1 MRPLEGFQ
9 SSRYTDSGDAKMFLF
24 ALFHFFL
31 ESFSG
36 DEVAPSRQG
45 GNDEED
51 EGVKKKKRSRARL
64 PSTLALQPKYNRKEG
79 FADEAQ
85 RGKKVPVQPPRRATN
100 PSDASVRKMK

>member
-9 SSRYTDSGDAKMFLF
+9 SSRCTDSGDAKMFLF
-24 ALFHFFL
+24 AIFPFFL

-36 DEVAPSRQG
+36 EEVAPSRQG

-51 EGVKKKKRSRARL
+51 EVKKKKRSRARL

-85 RGKKVPVQPPRRATN
+85 RGKKKCLCNRHGGQPTPAMPR
-100 PSDASVRKMK
+100 